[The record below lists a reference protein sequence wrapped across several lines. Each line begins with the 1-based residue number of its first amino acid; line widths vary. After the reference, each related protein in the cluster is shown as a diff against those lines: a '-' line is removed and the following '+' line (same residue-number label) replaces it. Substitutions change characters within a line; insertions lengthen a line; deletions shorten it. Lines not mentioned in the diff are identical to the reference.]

1 MARSVFLTAEW
12 RFLAMLN
19 YEVDPGLLRSLVP
32 AGTALDYHEDKTFVS
47 LVGFR
52 FLRTRVRGIS
62 IPFHTDFDEVNLRF
76 YLRREEAGEVRRGVC
91 FVREIVPRRAIA
103 QIARLVYH
111 ERYIRLPMRH
121 AIETGANRIRTN
133 YQWRLKG
140 LWNRL
145 HAGAAGD
152 PAYPAEGSL
161 NQFITEHY
169 WGYAAQPD
177 GGTLEYR
184 VEHVPWRAW
193 TCTEAGFEG
202 DAAALYGA
210 EFAAVLKRQP
220 DSAFIAEGSGVK
232 VMAGVRI
239 G

>member
-19 YEVDPGLLRSLVP
+19 YEVDPGLLRSLAP
-32 AGTALDYHEDKTFVS
+32 AGTALDFHEGRTFVS

-52 FLRTRVRGIS
+52 FLRTRVRGFAV
-62 IPFHTDFDEVNLRF
+62 PFHTDFDEVNLRY
-76 YLRREEAGEVRRGVC
+76 YLRREEGGEVRRGVA
-91 FVREIVPRRAIA
+91 FVREIVPRRAISL
-103 QIARLVYH
+103 IARLAYH

-121 AIETGANRIRTN
+121 AIETGANGIRAD
-133 YQWRLKG
+133 YQWRLEG
-140 LWNRL
+140 SWNRL
-145 HAGAAGD
+145 HAVAPGD

-161 NQFITEHY
+161 DRFITEHY

-193 TCTEAGFEG
+193 TCREAGFEG

-210 EFAAVLKRQP
+210 EFAAVLKGEP

-232 VMAGVRI
+232 VMKGVRI